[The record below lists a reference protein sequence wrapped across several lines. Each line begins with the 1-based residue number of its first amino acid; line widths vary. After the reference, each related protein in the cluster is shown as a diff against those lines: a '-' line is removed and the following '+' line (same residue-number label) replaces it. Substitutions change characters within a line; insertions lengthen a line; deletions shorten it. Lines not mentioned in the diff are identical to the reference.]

1 MFHETPKHA
10 RTDPTL
16 AFLSYVLYHSWP
28 TMKKIALSLFLPVQ
42 VYGIQGDLIS
52 VTLYSMLYICIRD
65 DNMPHDEHLGLSNK
79 KSSLHKLF

>member
-28 TMKKIALSLFLPVQ
+28 TMKKIALSLFLPVR

-52 VTLYSMLYICIRD
+52 VTLYSIPFVKPAVIPYPVRVRVSMYIYKR
-65 DNMPHDEHLGLSNK
+65 
-79 KSSLHKLF
+79 